1 MISPHRLRTR
11 TIRLPLRNV
20 ANLHIAA
27 LVRLGL
33 TSADEIEHRAT
44 SALVTYVGGQ
54 ALLKLNLRDAV
65 VLAREIESEQAA
77 ALRLAEGA
85 PGCRNG

>member
-1 MISPHRLRTR
+1 
-11 TIRLPLRNV
+11 
-20 ANLHIAA
+20 
-27 LVRLGL
+27 
-33 TSADEIEHRAT
+33 
-44 SALVTYVGGQ
+44 VTYVGGQ